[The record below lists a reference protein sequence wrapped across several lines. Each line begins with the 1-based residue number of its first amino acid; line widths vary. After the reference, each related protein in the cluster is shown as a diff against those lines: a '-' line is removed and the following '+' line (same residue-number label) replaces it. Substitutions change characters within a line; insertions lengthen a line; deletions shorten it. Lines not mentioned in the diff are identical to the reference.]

1 LMERSA
7 GTVERSSRRRAPR
20 RGRPVAGT
28 EFRAAHTAP
37 ARGPTARELHAQDRL
52 VRRALVAVDAVAIA
66 AALALAELLVAP
78 NGAAV
83 ESLVVAL
90 LTLPLWLG
98 LFKLYGLYDRD
109 AKRISHSTID
119 DLPHLIHALV
129 LGSLGLWL
137 FTKVALPHRLELAQG
152 AAFFFGVLALILTGR
167 TAVRSAV
174 APRVAR
180 DRVLLIGAGRMAEVL
195 LRKIRTHPEYGLD
208 PVGYLAP
215 SPSEHGVERLSYLG
229 DPLGDLE
236 SVSRAHGVQRVV
248 VLASEVGDDVL
259 IDVVRACSELG
270 LKVGVVPNLVEVLG
284 SAVETDD
291 VEGVSVLGMSPPE
304 FSRSSRWVK
313 RAMDVALAAMV
324 LVVAA
329 PVMLLASIAIKLT
342 SRGPILFSQERIGR
356 AGRRFR
362 IHKFRTMIQD
372 AEAHEAKLKQRSRH
386 SAWLDIEDDPRIT
399 SVGRFLRYTSIDEL
413 PQLFNVLKGDMSLVG
428 PRPVTPA
435 VDEHISGWGR
445 RRLDLTPGVTGL
457 WQVLGRTWIPF
468 EEMVNL
474 DYLYVT
480 NWSLWTDLRLLV
492 RTVPTVLRQRGVN

>member
-1 LMERSA
+1 MERSA
-7 GTVERSSRRRAPR
+7 GTLRRRPARHVR
-20 RGRPVAGT
+20 RGGHGRRAEVRRLAD
-28 EFRAAHTAP
+28 RAAE
-37 ARGPTARELHAQDRL
+37 PTAAELHGQDRL
-52 VRRALVAVDAVAIA
+52 VRRALVAVDVVALIT
-66 AALALAELLVAP
+66 ALAFAELLVTP
-78 NGAAV
+78 NGAPV
-83 ESLVVAL
+83 QSLALAL

-109 AKRISHSTID
+109 GKRISHSTID

-137 FTKVALPHRLELAQG
+137 FTKVALPHRLELLQG
-152 AAFFFGVLALILTGR
+152 ASFFFAVLALILTGR

-180 DRVLLIGAGRMAEVL
+180 DTVLLIGGGRMAEVL
-195 LRKIRTHPEYGLD
+195 LRKIRSHPEYGLD

-215 SPSEHGVERLSYLG
+215 ARSESGVDRLAYLG
-229 DPLGDLE
+229 DPLKDLE
-236 SVSRAHGVQRVV
+236 VVSREHRVQRVV
-248 VLASEVGDDVL
+248 VLASEVSDEVL
-259 IDVVRACSELG
+259 IEVVRACSGLG

-304 FSRSSRWVK
+304 FSRSSRWMK
-313 RAMDVALAAMV
+313 RAMDVVIATAVLLATT
-324 LVVAA
+324 
-329 PVMLLASIAIKLT
+329 PVMLLAAIAIKLT
-342 SRGPILFSQERIGR
+342 SRGPVLFSQERIGHS
-356 AGRRFR
+356 GHRFR
-362 IHKFRTMIQD
+362 MHKFRTMIRD
-372 AEAHEAKLKQRSRH
+372 AEAREAELKERSRH
-386 SAWLDIEDDPRIT
+386 AAWLLIEDDPRIT
-399 SVGRFLRYTSIDEL
+399 RVGRFLRYTSIDEL
-413 PQLFNVLKGDMSLVG
+413 PQLVNVLKGDMSLVG

-435 VDEHISGWGR
+435 EDEHISGWGR

>member
-1 LMERSA
+1 
-7 GTVERSSRRRAPR
+7 VEP
-20 RGRPVAGT
+20 T
-28 EFRAAHTAP
+28 TA
-37 ARGPTARELHAQDRL
+37 ELHGQDRL
-52 VRRALVAVDAVAIA
+52 VRRALVAADVLGIA
-66 AALALAELLVAP
+66 AALALAELVVTP

-83 ESLVVAL
+83 QSFLGAL
-90 LTLPLWLG
+90 FTLPLWLG

-119 DLPHLIHALV
+119 DLPHLVHALV

-137 FTKVALPHRLELAQG
+137 FTKLALPDRLELAQG
-152 AAFFFGVLALILTGR
+152 MAFFFGVLALILIGR

-174 APRVAR
+174 APRIAR
-180 DRVLLIGAGRMAEVL
+180 DTVLLIGGGRMAEVL

-215 SPSEHGVERLSYLG
+215 ARSDAGVDRLAYLG
-229 DPLGDLE
+229 DPLKDLE
-236 SVSRAHGVQRVV
+236 VVSREHGVQRVV
-248 VLASEVGDDVL
+248 VLASEVSDEVL
-259 IDVVRACSELG
+259 IEVVRACSGLG

-304 FSRSSRWVK
+304 FSRSSRWMK
-313 RAMDVALAAMV
+313 RAMDVVFASVLVLAA
-324 LVVAA
+324 A
-329 PVMLLASIAIKLT
+329 PLMLLAAIAIKLT

-356 AGRRFR
+356 SGRRFR
-362 IHKFRTMIQD
+362 IHKFRTMVRD
-372 AEAHEAKLKQRSRH
+372 AEAREAELKEESRH
-386 SAWLDIEDDPRIT
+386 DAWLLIDDDPRIT
-399 SVGRFLRYTSIDEL
+399 RVGRFLRYTSIDEL
-413 PQLFNVLKGDMSLVG
+413 PQVFNVLKGDMSLVG
-428 PRPVTPA
+428 PRPVTPE
-435 VDEHISGWGR
+435 VDEHISGWAR
-445 RRLDLTPGVTGL
+445 RRLDLTPGITGL
-457 WQVLGRTWIPF
+457 WQALGRTSIPF